1 MTIGGINL
9 KEYNYDELH
18 LIKAMVDTAKKN
30 DSYLQKDNLSELD
43 FFLAGYKPAILVTR
57 KQFEVLKD
65 YPKFAHS
72 YKQGLIPYADQNV
85 AVFLQNK
92 EAVSIIKE
100 NNLILGSILGY
111 PPSAQAYFDRMCD
124 EVERMQTFF
133 GSDSLDRSIMNYHGL
148 SCVANHREQAR
159 LNTELDFIYGLGRSV
174 TFRPFILLNQK
185 DGEKR
190 FKEKRLI

>member
-9 KEYNYDELH
+9 KEYNYNELH

-43 FFLAGYKPAILVTR
+43 FFLAGYKPAILATR
-57 KQFEVLKD
+57 KQFEVLEN

-72 YKQGLIPYADQNV
+72 YKQGLTPYIDKNV
-85 AVFLQNK
+85 AVFFQNQ
-92 EAVSIIKE
+92 EAATIAKE
-100 NNLILGSILGY
+100 NNLILGSMLGY
-111 PPSAQAYFDRMCD
+111 PPSAQDYFDKMCD
-124 EVERMQTFF
+124 EVVKMQTYF

-174 TFRPFILLNQK
+174 RFNPFILLNQK
-185 DGEKR
+185 DGDKYFKQKR
-190 FKEKRLI
+190 VI